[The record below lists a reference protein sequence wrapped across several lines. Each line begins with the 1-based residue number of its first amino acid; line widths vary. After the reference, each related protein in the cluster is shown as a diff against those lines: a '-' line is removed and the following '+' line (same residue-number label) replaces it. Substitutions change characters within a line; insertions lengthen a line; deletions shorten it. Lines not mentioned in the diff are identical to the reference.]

1 MYLLTRKSLREKS
14 SGPAMQLFQLL
25 PRFII
30 IGVTCRQI
38 LKYVVTITTVS
49 DLVGLVT
56 SLNLSIKRGRSGRP
70 YNNGGVDARTHPWGL
85 ETHS

>member
-38 LKYVVTITTVS
+38 LKYVVTMTAVS

-70 YNNGGVDARTHPWGL
+70 YNNGGVDARTHSWGL